1 MKRVNIFH
9 LLLSVL
15 IVSLTFSSCKKD
27 KKAIYGIND
36 VNIEQNSA
44 NKDHLKSTTEFI
56 SIAYS
61 DIFGT
66 VIATDKLSDLST
78 MYMAFGDKKLI
89 EEMVIKNFLNEPTIQ
104 IPTLD
109 RTSESTIQNFVTDGY
124 KKLFNRTPDEYEL
137 WFVTDM
143 IQKDTALTAELIYF
157 SFMTANEYRYY

>member
-1 MKRVNIFH
+1 MKKVIF
-9 LLLSVL
+9 LFSIL
-15 IVSLTFSSCKKD
+15 ILFSCKKE
-27 KKAIYGIND
+27 KKVTYHVNN
-36 VNIEQNSA
+36 VNITQNSA

-66 VIATDKLSDLST
+66 VITTNKLSDLST

-157 SFMTANEYRYY
+157 SLMTANEYRYY

>member
-1 MKRVNIFH
+1 MKKIIF
-9 LLLSVL
+9 LLSVL
-15 IVSLTFSSCKKD
+15 IIVSCKKEN
-27 KKAIYGIND
+27 KAIYALND
-36 VNIEQNSA
+36 VNISQNSA

-66 VIATDKLSDLST
+66 VITSEKLADLST
-78 MYMAFGDKKLI
+78 MYKAFGDKKLL

-104 IPTLD
+104 IPQID
-109 RTSESTIQNFVTDGY
+109 RTSEITIQNFVTNSY

-143 IQKDTALTAELIYF
+143 IVKDDDLTSELIYF
-157 SFMTANEYRYY
+157 SLMTANEYRYY

>member
-1 MKRVNIFH
+1 MKRVNIFY

-27 KKAIYGIND
+27 KKVIYGIND

-44 NKDHLKSTTEFI
+44 SKDHLKSTTEFI

-66 VIATDKLSDLST
+66 VITTDKLADLST
-78 MYMAFGDKKLI
+78 MYTAFGDKILL
-89 EEMVIKNFLNEPTIQ
+89 EEMVIKNFLNESAVQ
-104 IPTLD
+104 IPQID
-109 RTSESTIQNFVTDGY
+109 RTSELTIQNFVTDTY

-137 WFVTDM
+137 WFVTDL
-143 IQKDTALTAELIYF
+143 IQKDTVLTAELIYF
-157 SFMTANEYRYY
+157 SLMTANEYRYY

>member
-1 MKRVNIFH
+1 MKKLIF
-9 LLLSVL
+9 LFSIL
-15 IVSLTFSSCKKD
+15 ILFSCKKE
-27 KKAIYGIND
+27 KKVTYHLND
-36 VNIEQNSA
+36 VNITQNSA

-66 VIATDKLSDLST
+66 VITNDKLSDLSA

-89 EEMVIKNFLNEPTIQ
+89 EEMVIKNFLNEPTTH
-104 IPTLD
+104 IPTID
-109 RTSESTIQNFVTDGY
+109 RTSESTIQNFVADRY

-143 IQKDTALTAELIYF
+143 IQKDTSITAELIYF
-157 SFMTANEYRYY
+157 SLMTANEYRYY